1 MAEKSLKDI
10 IKEEYVK
17 CAKSASYFMKKYCMI
32 QHPTKGKV
40 PFHLYPFQEETLQDF
55 QDNDRMIIL
64 KSRQLGISTLT
75 AGYSLW
81 TILFHNDKN
90 ILVVAIDQNTSKNL
104 VTKVHVMFNNLPTWL
119 KLKAD
124 ESNKLS
130 IRLSNGSQIK
140 AVASSG
146 TSGRSEALSLVIID
160 EAAFVDNAEELWAS
174 LQQTLSTG
182 GRGIILSTPNGTG
195 NFFHKTWIKAE
206 ASGAHNKFK
215 TKRLPWQVHPE
226 RNQAWRDRQDE
237 ELGVRLAAQ
246 ECDCDFSTSGN
257 TVVSPEMI
265 AYYSQTYV
273 QEPIEKRGF
282 DGNFWVWEIPD
293 YSKNYIIAA
302 DVARG
307 DGSDYSAFHVIEIE
321 SCRQVAEYVGQL
333 TTKDYGNMLVAV
345 GTEYNDALLVVENAN
360 VGWATLQQI
369 IERGY
374 KNLYYTYKNDVLDS
388 DKFLT
393 KGYDLTNKSDMVA
406 GFTMSQKTRP
416 LAISKMELYIR
427 EKSCI
432 IRSKRLVD
440 ELYVFIWKN
449 ARAEAASG
457 YNDDLIMSFCEG
469 LWVRDTALKLRQA
482 GIEINRMAVANIK
495 STVSVYNRPSA
506 NNDPYKMHLPDGN
519 SEDINWLL

>member
-206 ASGAHNKFK
+206 ASGAYNKFK
-215 TKRLPWQVHPE
+215 TKRLP
-226 RNQAWRDRQDE
+226 RR
-237 ELGVRLAAQ
+237 
-246 ECDCDFSTSGN
+246 
-257 TVVSPEMI
+257 
-265 AYYSQTYV
+265 YYLC
-273 QEPIEKRGF
+273 
-282 DGNFWVWEIPD
+282 
-293 YSKNYIIAA
+293 NY
-302 DVARG
+302 
-307 DGSDYSAFHVIEIE
+307 
-321 SCRQVAEYVGQL
+321 
-333 TTKDYGNMLVAV
+333 
-345 GTEYNDALLVVENAN
+345 
-360 VGWATLQQI
+360 
-369 IERGY
+369 
-374 KNLYYTYKNDVLDS
+374 
-388 DKFLT
+388 
-393 KGYDLTNKSDMVA
+393 
-406 GFTMSQKTRP
+406 
-416 LAISKMELYIR
+416 
-427 EKSCI
+427 
-432 IRSKRLVD
+432 
-440 ELYVFIWKN
+440 
-449 ARAEAASG
+449 
-457 YNDDLIMSFCEG
+457 
-469 LWVRDTALKLRQA
+469 
-482 GIEINRMAVANIK
+482 
-495 STVSVYNRPSA
+495 
-506 NNDPYKMHLPDGN
+506 
-519 SEDINWLL
+519 

>member
-195 NFFHKTWIKAE
+195 NFFHKTWVKAE
-206 ASGAHNKFK
+206 AGGTYNKFK

-257 TVVSPEMI
+257 TVVSPEII
-265 AYYSQTYV
+265 AYYAQTYV
-273 QEPIEKRGF
+273 QDPIEKRGF

-333 TTKDYGNMLVAV
+333 TTKDYGNLLVAI

-406 GFTMSQKTRP
+406 GFTMSQRTRP

-432 IRSKRLVD
+432 IRSKRLID
-440 ELYVFIWKN
+440 ELYVFIWRN

-495 STVSVYNRPSA
+495 STVSVYNRPTTEK
-506 NNDPYKMHLPDGN
+506 DPYKMHLPNGN